1 MKYILSI
8 LLMFVVMSS
17 MAQTD
22 TLKLSFDVWPP
33 FTNVQEEKSLA
44 TDIVKTALDR
54 ISINSALVVSE
65 FELVTEGISS
75 GKFDG
80 SPAFWKSSKRE
91 ETLLFS
97 DPYLENQLI
106 LVGRKGTDV
115 SQTSFSELEQKRI
128 GLVKDYAY
136 GDSLMLVD
144 DLQIVSGKN
153 DQENLVNLLSDKI
166 DLMLVDALLIQYLL
180 KYELNDVSELLE
192 FASKPFIVRP
202 LHLALRKETPNA
214 GGIMAL
220 FNEEIKEMM
229 SDGTYNL
236 LLGLNWIKADID
248 GDGSLEIIL
257 NGEAAGT
264 EAPENAYGVYYSD
277 ARNTDQYYID
287 GRYYDSWDDVPDK
300 YKVKIPREQYKL
312 DQESYG
318 LTIKF

>member
-1 MKYILSI
+1 MKQTLSF
-8 LLMFVVMSS
+8 LMLFVVMSL

-54 ISINSALVVSE
+54 VNIKSALLVSD
-65 FELVTEGISS
+65 FESVTKGISS
-75 GKFDG
+75 GKYDG
-80 SPAFWKSSKRE
+80 SPAFWKSE
-91 ETLLFS
+91 ERGQTLVFS

-136 GDSLMLVD
+136 GESLMDVPG
-144 DLQIVSGKN
+144 LQVVYGNN
-153 DQENLVNLLSDKI
+153 DQENLVNLLSEKI

-180 KYELNDVSELLE
+180 KYELNDVSALLE
-192 FASKPFIVRP
+192 FAKKPIIVRP
-202 LHLALRKETPNA
+202 LHFALKKETPNVQ
-214 GGIMAL
+214 GIMAL
-220 FNEEIKEMM
+220 FNEEIKKMM
-229 SDGTYNL
+229 SDGSYNE

-248 GDGSLEIIL
+248 GDGKLEIVL

-264 EAPENAYGVYYSD
+264 EPPEDAYGVYYAD
-277 ARNTDQYYID
+277 AGNTDQYYI
-287 GRYYDSWDDVPDK
+287 GGKYYDSWDEVPDK
-300 YKVKIPREQYKL
+300 YKVIIPKEQYKL
-312 DQESYG
+312 DPNSYG
-318 LTIKF
+318 MTIKF